1 MSEKEREI
9 NGYKFVLED
18 GVINVYDDFQIN
30 RGSCPYYDNQDFNR
44 RAYEIYFEKF
54 SSTK

>member
-1 MSEKEREI
+1 MSDKEREI

-18 GVINVYDDFQIN
+18 GVINVYDEHQIN
-30 RGSCPYYDNQDFNR
+30 RGSYPYYVNQDFYR

-54 SSTK
+54 STK